1 MENTIKEF
9 PIVQKRFC
17 LQIDSNA
24 TFPELWIELNGVLKK
39 LEQLND
45 KKKEEFVQGS
55 KNQKNIHITIYYE

>member
-24 TFPELWIELNGVLKK
+24 TFPEIWVELNGVLKK

-45 KKKEEFVQGS
+45 QNKEELVKGI
-55 KNQKNIHITIYYE
+55 KNQKTLHIAIYYE